1 MGRRMT
7 DIHLPGRNGLALG
20 EWDEQPADVMIKKLR
35 EYAAH
40 LRAQAEAVENAADH
54 EFQIQSHTGVHVQ
67 RNRREI
73 QLSSRLAATSQKKE
87 P

>member
-1 MGRRMT
+1 MTRRMT
-7 DIHLPGRNGLALG
+7 EIHLPGRDGLGLG

-40 LRAQAEAVENAADH
+40 LRAQAEQVEAAADH
-54 EFQIQSHTGVHVQ
+54 EFQIHSYTGVHVQ

-73 QLSSRLAATSQKKE
+73 QLSSRLAKAD
-87 P
+87 